1 MGKSFSRPY
10 DTLRR
15 SPDTRANSAPISCS
29 PNCFLQEPAFH
40 DRLCGTL
47 SSAGTTTSKPHHI
60 SRSLRNS
67 LLCVTQRFCRQLNH
81 DADKGTPPLSHDL
94 SSGGSFDRLHPCSH
108 STMARDHSLRATQTR
123 TSDPPVQYEKSA
135 DHSAS
140 VVMASPNSFVFGS
153 KRNTITDSTPGSNTS
168 SASSTRLWTS
178 PPSPPQ
184 ILPTPIHPTVS
195 PTQPL
200 PYPSPLLWQVQLPNY
215 SPYSS
220 SGLDPYN
227 RSSQDHPKTSTL
239 GTHVTQQSSFPS
251 AVRGVAR
258 ISFVRPHERNL
269 PYGRRLATSFFE
281 STHRNTQASSL
292 EESSMRS
299 NISSVCHTVDAHE
312 GDLRSISTQSSNT
325 LFAPLQPDFETPVSG
340 KPLSLNPVT
349 AFGDVP
355 NSPRQL
361 HSSTSYTRRFRQPF
375 SASTVSLTSADLM
388 LDTDP
393 SLVYTPT
400 ENKPSPHEMFDSKEK
415 SFASSFKDHITSTI
429 LESVAELS
437 HDNLTRGNTPNETT
451 SDTSKVQSPAY
462 PFYSISRTP
471 FDELRSTRC
480 VYPAST
486 SCSRNPCPDCLSVN
500 PENFQNTSAIGGS
513 LSQRRRLRS
522 MPGRARAGSLSLS
535 SYATVLFNEGDDSA
549 VTSLGER
556 ATVLCATDQR
566 HILQDLNRVK
576 LLLLKLRR
584 LLTEDQWHLPV
595 FTKQLSMTE
604 PIRKPRL
611 RIPLPTEWLD
621 LQSTDSPYD
630 SFSQHQLSELHPVD
644 SGHIS
649 DETVSPKHY
658 DLVYQSSVAD
668 EKRTATPS
676 PDSSL
681 AEPDV
686 ASRLAEVRTVSCTF
700 VTLG

>member
-1 MGKSFSRPY
+1 
-10 DTLRR
+10 
-15 SPDTRANSAPISCS
+15 
-29 PNCFLQEPAFH
+29 
-40 DRLCGTL
+40 
-47 SSAGTTTSKPHHI
+47 
-60 SRSLRNS
+60 
-67 LLCVTQRFCRQLNH
+67 
-81 DADKGTPPLSHDL
+81 
-94 SSGGSFDRLHPCSH
+94 
-108 STMARDHSLRATQTR
+108 
-123 TSDPPVQYEKSA
+123 
-135 DHSAS
+135 
-140 VVMASPNSFVFGS
+140 
-153 KRNTITDSTPGSNTS
+153 
-168 SASSTRLWTS
+168 
-178 PPSPPQ
+178 
-184 ILPTPIHPTVS
+184 
-195 PTQPL
+195 
-200 PYPSPLLWQVQLPNY
+200 
-215 SPYSS
+215 
-220 SGLDPYN
+220 
-227 RSSQDHPKTSTL
+227 
-239 GTHVTQQSSFPS
+239 
-251 AVRGVAR
+251 
-258 ISFVRPHERNL
+258 
-269 PYGRRLATSFFE
+269 
-281 STHRNTQASSL
+281 
-292 EESSMRS
+292 MRS